1 MTVFCHR
8 DTNVRRK
15 PVTTKCG
22 QRRLQNGREDNEAY
36 HGGNTGE
43 SVERDAGAPQKI
55 MNEHYRYPPFG
66 VRFVTVRRRFA
77 VALLLGSRF
86 QITLRV

>member
-8 DTNVRRK
+8 NTNVRRK

-22 QRRLQNGREDNEAY
+22 QKRLQNGRKDNQAY

-43 SVERDAGAPQKI
+43 FGERGAGAPPKKF
-55 MNEHYRYPPFG
+55 MDEHSRYPPFG
-66 VRFVTVRRRFA
+66 V
-77 VALLLGSRF
+77 
-86 QITLRV
+86 

>member
-8 DTNVRRK
+8 NTNVRRK

-36 HGGNTGE
+36 RGGNKGE
-43 SVERDAGAPQKI
+43 FEERDAGAKKKKSWTNIP
-55 MNEHYRYPPFG
+55 
-66 VRFVTVRRRFA
+66 VTLHLVSN
-77 VALLLGSRF
+77 LLP
-86 QITLRV
+86 